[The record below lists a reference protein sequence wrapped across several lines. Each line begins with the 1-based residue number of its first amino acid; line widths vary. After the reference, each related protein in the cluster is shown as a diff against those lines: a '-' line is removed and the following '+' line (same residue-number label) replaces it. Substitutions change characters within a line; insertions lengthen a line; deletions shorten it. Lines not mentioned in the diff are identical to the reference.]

1 MGSSVIVGIAVTK
14 FIGVIVLGFASS
26 TLFSL
31 YYFRMFM
38 CIIVLGFFHGLAFLP
53 VILSLIGPKVCVF
66 LVLNR
71 RFILNFFRLHIE
83 RSAMII
89 ARDGRKRC
97 NFESNSKCTI
107 NFNFI

>member
-1 MGSSVIVGIAVTK
+1 MIVGIAVTK

-53 VILSLIGPKVCVF
+53 VTLSLIGPKVFVF
-66 LVLNR
+66 
-71 RFILNFFRLHIE
+71 FWF
-83 RSAMII
+83 
-89 ARDGRKRC
+89 
-97 NFESNSKCTI
+97 
-107 NFNFI
+107 

>member
-14 FIGVIVLGFASS
+14 FLGVIVLGFANS

-53 VILSLIGPKVCVF
+53 VALSLIGPKV
-66 LVLNR
+66 LK
-71 RFILNFFRLHIE
+71 ILK
-83 RSAMII
+83 II
-89 ARDGRKRC
+89 
-97 NFESNSKCTI
+97 
-107 NFNFI
+107 